1 MLLYGM
7 EKVLYKVMGLDYGEV
22 RIGISMSDMT
32 RLIASPYET
41 FTRKNLDYDLEYLSN
56 LIKEKGVK
64 KVVFGL
70 PLNMDGSEGE
80 RVQATREFA
89 KRLVEKS
96 EIAVDFMDERLTSVS
111 AENILVQA
119 NVRRDKRKKVIDK
132 LAATIILQEYLD
144 THKGE

>member
-1 MLLYGM
+1 MD
-7 EKVLYKVMGLDYGEV
+7 KALYKIMGLDYGEV
-22 RIGISMSDMT
+22 RIGIAFSDMT

-41 FTRKNLDYDLEYLSN
+41 YTRKNIEFDLDYLAK
-56 LIKEKGVK
+56 LIVDKSVK

-89 KRLVEKS
+89 RKLVYKTG
-96 EIAVDFMDERLTSVS
+96 IAVDFMDERLTSVS
-111 AENILVQA
+111 AENILVEA
-119 NVRRDKRKKVIDK
+119 GVRRDKRKKVIDK
-132 LAATIILQEYLD
+132 LASTIILQEYLD

>member
-1 MLLYGM
+1 MD
-7 EKVLYKVMGLDYGEV
+7 KALYKIMGLDYGEA
-22 RIGISMSDMT
+22 RIGISFSDMT

-41 FTRKNLDYDLEYLSN
+41 FTRKNLKFDLDYLN
-56 LIKEKGVK
+56 KLIVEKGVK

-80 RVQATREFA
+80 RVQATRAFA
-89 KRLVEKS
+89 RQLVEVS
-96 EIAVDFMDERLTSVS
+96 NINVDFIDERLTSVS
-111 AENILVQA
+111 AENILVDA
-119 NVRRDKRKKVIDK
+119 GVRRDKRKKIIDK

>member
-22 RIGISMSDMT
+22 RIGISFSDMT
-32 RLIASPYET
+32 RLIASPFET
-41 FTRKNLDYDLEYLSN
+41 FTRKNLDYDLAYLSN

-89 KRLVEKS
+89 KQLVERS
-96 EIAVDFMDERLTSVS
+96 GIAVDFMDERLTSVS

>member
-1 MLLYGM
+1 M

>member
-1 MLLYGM
+1 M

-96 EIAVDFMDERLTSVS
+96 DIAVDFMDERLTSVS

>member
-1 MLLYGM
+1 M

-22 RIGISMSDMT
+22 RIGISFSDMT
-32 RLIASPYET
+32 RLIASPFET
-41 FTRKNLDYDLEYLSN
+41 FTRKNLDYDLAYLSN

-89 KRLVEKS
+89 KQLVERS
-96 EIAVDFMDERLTSVS
+96 GIAVDFMDERLTSVS